1 MQLKWIIAI
10 IVTAIIVGV
19 TGNTFMDYKGKTDQI
34 GAFLNSYGN
43 SFAVSYDDVKMTS
56 FGSDIFTIKNLSIT
70 SKNLSVQSSNATIN
84 FNDIQHGKFSIQNA
98 NFKYFDYTGNAE
110 NIYVHNL
117 NLGNKDKDIS
127 ISLNKV
133 TINGKGNLIDN
144 AEMNIQVKQAYDKFQ
159 LDSGLTT
166 FDGDQLTVSLKSTLD
181 KKSVD
186 NNLIYDGL
194 KKGVVN
200 EVNIDV
206 KNVTAFNKLIKEYPS
221 IKSDL
226 NSYAVKFV
234 QHHYPKAKKAGMDM
248 MDFLKDQK
256 TLNISIK
263 PSADLTPYDFLQ
275 LKAIDSLTLFDALNL
290 EITK

>member
-19 TGNTFMDYKGKTDQI
+19 TGNTFLDYKGKTDQI

-43 SFAVSYDDVKMTS
+43 SFAVTYDDVKMTS
-56 FGSDIFTIKNLSIT
+56 LGSDVFTIKNLSIT

-84 FNDIQHGKFSIQNA
+84 FNDIQQGKFSIQNA

-127 ISLNKV
+127 ISLNRV

-144 AEMNIQVKQAYDKFQ
+144 ADMNIQVKQAYDKFQ

-181 KKSVD
+181 KASVD
-186 NNLIYDGL
+186 NNQIYEGL
-194 KKGVVN
+194 KKGCR
-200 EVNIDV
+200 
-206 KNVTAFNKLIKEYPS
+206 
-221 IKSDL
+221 
-226 NSYAVKFV
+226 
-234 QHHYPKAKKAGMDM
+234 
-248 MDFLKDQK
+248 
-256 TLNISIK
+256 
-263 PSADLTPYDFLQ
+263 
-275 LKAIDSLTLFDALNL
+275 
-290 EITK
+290 